1 MSSALAA
8 IRPASGFGSAG
19 PWRAGP
25 IAGGVAKRPAPP
37 SAPAAAPRPSIAAPS
52 TAPPAAPRISPQTSA
67 SRTRC
72 DRLRLRRSA
81 AAMAPSIAAYD
92 PPMPIV
98 IDGGMGS
105 ELEARGVPMDHE
117 AWCGLANLEAQAVVR
132 AIHDDYVA
140 AGADVIIA
148 NTFPTN
154 RPALEAAGYGD
165 RFEEANRAAVAAAL
179 AARDAAGRPVT
190 VAGSMSIWGPHEE
203 ARIEDAPPPADVL
216 DVYREQAR
224 LLADAGVDVIVLEM
238 FDARWA
244 AARRAARTTGL
255 PVWLGVW
262 GRLGADGGLLTPT
275 RRPLEH
281 DLPDL
286 IGDGADAVLVMHS
299 PLEAVPP
306 ALAAIASV
314 WDGPRGA
321 YPHSGHFER
330 PNWVFEEVAPS
341 VLADEAEGWVR
352 DGATLVGGCCGTG
365 PEHSAARRGR
375 SPAARPAGD
384 G

>member
-1 MSSALAA
+1 MSRALAA
-8 IRPASGFGSAG
+8 MRPASGFGSAG
-19 PWRAGP
+19 PCRAAAIASLVANSTAP
-25 IAGGVAKRPAPP
+25 I
-37 SAPAAAPRPSIAAPS
+37 SAPGTPASA
-52 TAPPAAPRISPQTSA
+52 APPAAPAIVPHTSA
-67 SRTRC
+67 SRMRAE
-72 DRLRLRRSA
+72 RLRLRRSG

-92 PPMPIV
+92 PAMPIV

-105 ELEARGVPMDHE
+105 ELEARGVAMDHE
-117 AWCGLANLEAQAVVR
+117 AWCGLANLEAPGVVR
-132 AIHDDYVA
+132 AIHDDYIA

-154 RPALEAAGYGD
+154 RPALEAAGCGD
-165 RFEEANRAAVAAAL
+165 RFEEANRAAVTAALQARAAA
-179 AARDAAGRPVT
+179 DRPVT
-190 VAGSMSIWGPHEE
+190 VAGPMSIWGPHEE

-216 DVYREQAR
+216 DVYGEQAA

-244 AARRAARTTGL
+244 AARRAARATGL

-262 GRLGADGGLLTPT
+262 GRLAPDGALLTPT
-275 RRPLEH
+275 RRPLEE
-281 DLPDL
+281 DLPEL

-306 ALAAIASV
+306 ALAAIAKV

-321 YPHSGHFER
+321 YPHAGHFER
-330 PNWVFEEVAPS
+330 PHWVFEEVAPS
-341 VLADEAEGWVR
+341 VLAEEAEQWVR
-352 DGATLVGGCCGTG
+352 DGATFVGGCCGTG
-365 PEHSAARRGR
+365 PEHIRALRERFPASAGQ
-375 SPAARPAGD
+375 PAAD

>member
-19 PWRAGP
+19 PCSAAAIASLVANSTAP
-25 IAGGVAKRPAPP
+25 I
-37 SAPAAAPRPSIAAPS
+37 SAPGTPASA
-52 TAPPAAPRISPQTSA
+52 APPAACAIVARPSA
-67 SRTRC
+67 SRMRC
-72 DRLRLRRSA
+72 DRLRLRRSG

-92 PPMPIV
+92 PAMPIV
-98 IDGGMGS
+98 IDGGMGT

-117 AWCGLANLEAQAVVR
+117 AWCGLANLDAPDVVR
-132 AIHDDYVA
+132 AIHADYIA

-154 RPALEAAGYGD
+154 RPALEAAGCGD
-165 RFEEANRAAVAAAL
+165 RFEEANRAAVTAAL
-179 AARDAAGRPVT
+179 QARDAADRPVT

-216 DVYREQAR
+216 DVYGEQAA
-224 LLADAGVDVIVLEM
+224 LLADAGVDLIVLEM

-244 AARRAARTTGL
+244 AARRAARATGL

-330 PNWVFEEVAPS
+330 PNWVFEEVAPD
-341 VLADEAEGWVR
+341 VLADDAEGWVR
-352 DGATLVGGCCGTG
+352 DGATLVAGCCATR
-365 PEHSAARRGR
+365 PEHIAALRGR
-375 SPAARPAGD
+375 FPPPQPAGD